1 MTTIIINS
9 DIETNTTFYSNNTYI
24 INNYVNVINNSIR
37 LKPAAVWKERFAVR
51 KDALA
56 GVFIRFGL

>member
-1 MTTIIINS
+1 MENVGIMMLNKIAIMA
-9 DIETNTTFYSNNTYI
+9 
-24 INNYVNVINNSIR
+24 NVINNSIR